1 MWFGGPRRQFDRAM
15 QESRGDN
22 QRMSELSS
30 ASEASRGA
38 WWLRPFWLATA
49 FVLLV
54 LAGALIFPV
63 WTSPPPATAFAASAP
78 QGLPWQVKAGAEG
91 SEVFGLLVGQSG
103 VPQAQA
109 RFGDNLHLALIQAIG
124 AKDEDAPALE
134 GFVER
139 LEAGFV
145 TGRLVLAF
153 EADDVLRRKAAE
165 RSPKREVGS
174 GGRVRQLSLAADDL
188 DVRNAESL
196 ASQARLVGLS
206 FTPAARLDEATLVAR
221 FGEPAERVSGAGG
234 EVQLLYPATG
244 VAIAVPSANSSANRV
259 VIQYVAPGEFEARLR
274 QPLAAASAAQ

>member
-1 MWFGGPRRQFDRAM
+1 
-15 QESRGDN
+15 
-22 QRMSELSS
+22 MSELSS
-30 ASEASRGA
+30 ASVASRGV
-38 WWLRPFWLATA
+38 WWLRPVWLATA
-49 FVLLV
+49 FVLFV

-63 WTSPPPATAFAASAP
+63 WTSPPPVAAAASAP
-78 QGLPWQVKAGAEG
+78 QGLPWQVKPTAEG

-103 VPQAQA
+103 LPQAQA

-124 AKDEDAPALE
+124 TKDEEAPALE

-153 EADDVLRRKAAE
+153 EVDDALRRKAAE
-165 RSPKREVGS
+165 RSPKREVGA

-221 FGEPAERVSGAGG
+221 FGEPAERVTGAGG

-244 VAIAVPSANSSANRV
+244 VAIAVPGANQSASRV

>member
-1 MWFGGPRRQFDRAM
+1 M
-15 QESRGDN
+15 QEWRGDN

-30 ASEASRGA
+30 VSKASRGA
-38 WWLRPFWLATA
+38 WWLRPIWLASA
-49 FVLLV
+49 FVLFV

-63 WTSPPPATAFAASAP
+63 WTNPSPSATAASSAP
-78 QGLPWQVKAGAEG
+78 QGLPWQVKATPEG

-103 VPQAQA
+103 MPQAQA

-153 EADDVLRRKAAE
+153 EADDALRRKAAE

-174 GGRVRQLSLAADDL
+174 GGRVRQLSLGAEDL
-188 DVRNAESL
+188 DVRNADSL

-206 FTPAARLDEATLVAR
+206 FTPSARLDEAALVDR
-221 FGEPAERVSGAGG
+221 FGQPAERVHSAGG
-234 EVQLLYPATG
+234 EIQLLYPAIG
-244 VAIAVPSANSSANRV
+244 VAIAVPGTNSPANRV
-259 VIQYVAPGEFEARLR
+259 VIQYVSPGEFEARLR